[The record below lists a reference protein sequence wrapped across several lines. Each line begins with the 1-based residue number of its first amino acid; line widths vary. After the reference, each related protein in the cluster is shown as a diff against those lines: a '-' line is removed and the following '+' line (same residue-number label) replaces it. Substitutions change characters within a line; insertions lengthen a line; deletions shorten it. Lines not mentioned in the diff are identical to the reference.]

1 MKLAAALVI
10 VAAGASATG
19 CSQHLY
25 SPPTQAYSLAP
36 VTTLGPNDKALD
48 IDGSTHSQ
56 IFDPGIETGTGR
68 LRAGI
73 GNDAEISVEGT
84 AARVNDSGPSTAN
97 RDFYTGRAGVRVDPG
112 RGPISWNAG
121 IGGGFS
127 PSAGTFAAIDGGV
140 SIGYDNCYVVPIVA
154 ASMLVSQPLVAR
166 AVDVTVDS
174 DHAPMYSTPERTAGG
189 TVRGGLRI
197 SLSPDTCH
205 AGHQAPWITA
215 GFDMTTLVDATSHA
229 ELFGAGVG
237 LTLPL

>member
-1 MKLAAALVI
+1 MKLAAALQI
-10 VAAGASATG
+10 VAAAVLAAG

-25 SPPTQAYSLAP
+25 SPPTQAYALAP

-48 IDGSTHSQ
+48 LDGSTHSQ
-56 IFDPGIETGTGR
+56 IFDPGIETGTAR
-68 LRAGI
+68 LRTGI
-73 GNDAEISVEGT
+73 ASDAEVSVEGT

-97 RDFYTGRAGVRVDPG
+97 RDFYTGRTGVRVNPG
-112 RGPISWNAG
+112 HGPLSWNAG

-127 PSAGTFAAIDGGV
+127 PSAGTFAALDGGV
-140 SIGYDNCYVVPIVA
+140 SIGYDNCYVVPIAA
-154 ASMLVSQPLVAR
+154 ASMFVSQPLAAR
-166 AVDVTVDS
+166 AVDVTVDR
-174 DHAPMYSTPERTAGG
+174 DKPVMYSTPERTGGG

-215 GFDMTTLVDATSHA
+215 GFDLTTLVDSTSHA

-237 LTLPL
+237 VTLPL